1 MSHHH
6 NFTDINDG
14 DIFDPDNIPNPEL
27 LEGFIDNLDQ
37 YLTPFY
43 QPYFPTI
50 DMDNEQVIKN
60 TERQFIQD
68 ILISRDD
75 DKWNSLCMGKH
86 PRIGKESPLR
96 LLPSDIFA
104 TIRKF
109 HRKDIQSMI
118 DEDTV
123 EDILLITEQTNCSV
137 QTAVDVY
144 IETNRDTS
152 EAISRL
158 WNVSLHSPSFKIQN

>member
-1 MSHHH
+1 
-6 NFTDINDG
+6 
-14 DIFDPDNIPNPEL
+14 
-27 LEGFIDNLDQ
+27 
-37 YLTPFY
+37 
-43 QPYFPTI
+43 
-50 DMDNEQVIKN
+50 MDNEQVIKN

-118 DEDTV
+118 DEATV

-137 QTAVDVY
+137 QTAVYVY
-144 IETNRDTS
+144 IETKRDTS